1 MRLSALHVLPLA
13 FALVISS
20 LTTASFFKQS
30 FGLATPNSVCNS
42 ETRLSK
48 SSAPNS
54 FLREQ
59 TLRPCGRPKSV
70 PCSVERDRLCGPDNQ
85 QALSLGILYKDTVGK
100 KRWVLKFD
108 DEKALDQI
116 DAVFV
121 TLEPNGQSHKPSGK
135 SLLFAYLKVNPN
147 HP

>member
-1 MRLSALHVLPLA
+1 MHKVSKFGTYRAPATGHIESVL
-13 FALVISS
+13 
-20 LTTASFFKQS
+20 
-30 FGLATPNSVCNS
+30 
-42 ETRLSK
+42 
-48 SSAPNS
+48 
-54 FLREQ
+54 
-59 TLRPCGRPKSV
+59 
-70 PCSVERDRLCGPDNQ
+70 
-85 QALSLGILYKDTVGK
+85 KDTLGK

-108 DEKALDQI
+108 DSKKLDQI

>member
-1 MRLSALHVLPLA
+1 MRKFQGLTDARSSRLMSGDRREFFCCFPHFGDKAVAPAWHGDDVTMIVRRFAQHLSERGYVAVEIHQHAL
-13 FALVISS
+13 
-20 LTTASFFKQS
+20 
-30 FGLATPNSVCNS
+30 N
-42 ETRLSK
+42 
-48 SSAPNS
+48 
-54 FLREQ
+54 
-59 TLRPCGRPKSV
+59 
-70 PCSVERDRLCGPDNQ
+70 
-85 QALSLGILYKDTVGK
+85 LGILYKDTVGK

-108 DEKALDQI
+108 DEKALEQI

>member
-1 MRLSALHVLPLA
+1 LA
-13 FALVISS
+13 VID
-20 LTTASFFKQS
+20 LGQQAGTRN
-30 FGLATPNSVCNS
+30 ATFQ
-42 ETRLSK
+42 
-48 SSAPNS
+48 AW
-54 FLREQ
+54 
-59 TLRPCGRPKSV
+59 GR
-70 PCSVERDRLCGPDNQ
+70 RGPDNQ

-121 TLEPNGQSHKPSGK
+121 TLEPDGQSHKPSGK